1 MKKIQKVLI
10 GIIFVWL
17 LFGIYDKS
25 SMAASCIVSAYDS
38 PSPGCSVLIWNCTKS
53 QLTLNPAGY
62 WYTDSPTCYDDCR
75 CPESRYKN
83 PATCF
88 IPYVVCIDNDA
99 GNVTCEYR
107 EPTGPPVNIGGGT
120 LPLTLYPCDSGGG
133 GGSEPTLTA
142 TLMANP
148 SSGNAPLT
156 SSLTTTVGGTATG
169 TITYSLHNC
178 GGGIISGV
186 SEGSFNCTYS
196 SAGNYNPSIAVDR
209 QGLNT
214 SASTTVT
221 VNPAPTLAV
230 TLTANP
236 PSGTAPLTSNL
247 STIVGGT
254 ATGAITYSGHSC
266 GGGIISSIS
275 LGTFNCTYSSAGTY
289 TASVSVTRQ
298 DLTTTATTNITVN
311 CIPSSYFCVWFPADT
326 CDSGNCGKIITT
338 DVASCIDNCGNVSAL
353 LNCGASC
360 KDKTATCPSCGT
372 HWKEVAP

>member
-1 MKKIQKVLI
+1 MSKIQKI
-10 GIIFVWL
+10 FFGIIFVWL
-17 LFGIYDKS
+17 LFGMYSES

-169 TITYSLHNC
+169 TITYSLRNC

-196 SAGNYNPSIAVDR
+196 SAS
-209 QGLNT
+209 
-214 SASTTVT
+214 
-221 VNPAPTLAV
+221 
-230 TLTANP
+230 
-236 PSGTAPLTSNL
+236 
-247 STIVGGT
+247 
-254 ATGAITYSGHSC
+254 
-266 GGGIISSIS
+266 
-275 LGTFNCTYSSAGTY
+275 TY

-298 DLTTTATTNITVN
+298 GLTTTATTNITVN
-311 CIPSSYFCVWFPADT
+311 CIPSSYFCVWIPTDT

-338 DVASCIDNCGNVSAL
+338 DVASCIDNCGNGSAL